1 MKILLAGA
9 TGAIGRPLLKAL
21 REQGHDVLALTRD
34 PGARVPGARAV
45 VADVLDRDALLRAV
59 DGISA
64 DVVIHQLTA
73 LSKPP
78 ARFTDMEMTNRLRTT
93 GTTHLLAAA
102 RVIGARRF
110 LTQSMVPG
118 YGYTDHGVRVLTER
132 DPFGQQRAGKAAPIV
147 AAMASTEQQ
156 VLTADGIEGIALRY
170 GAFYGLT
177 GSEALITALRAGKLP
192 VPRDGGGIM
201 SWIHLTDAAAA
212 TVAAMDKGVAGYA
225 YNIVDDEP
233 VTWGAM
239 FTAHAKAAGTKP
251 PRRLPAWLI
260 RLAAPYF
267 ATLMI
272 DTNLRVSNAKAKA
285 ELGWTPTLPTYREG
299 VQAPADPGPR
309 PVTG

>member
-1 MKILLAGA
+1 
-9 TGAIGRPLLKAL
+9 
-21 REQGHDVLALTRD
+21 
-34 PGARVPGARAV
+34 VPGARLV

-78 ARFTDMEMTNRLRTT
+78 ARYTGMEMTNRLRTT
-93 GTTHLLAAA
+93 GTAHLLQAA
-102 RVIGARRF
+102 RAVGARRF
-110 LTQSMVPG
+110 LTQSMIPG
-118 YGYTDHGVRVLTER
+118 YGYTDHGTHVLTER
-132 DPFGQQRAGKAAPIV
+132 DPFGHQRDGKVAPIV
-147 AAMASTEQQ
+147 AALQSTEQQ

-177 GSEALITALRAGKLP
+177 GSEAFITALRAGQLP

-212 TVAAMDKGVAGYA
+212 TVAAMDKGVAGQA

-233 VTWGAM
+233 ATFGEM
-239 FTAHAKAAGTKP
+239 FAAHAEVAGTNP
-251 PRRLPAWLI
+251 PRRLPGWII
-260 RLAAPYF
+260 RLAAPLF

-272 DTNLRVSNAKAKA
+272 DTTMRVSNAKAKA
-285 ELGWTPTLPTYREG
+285 ELGWTPTLPSFRGG
-299 VQAPADPGPR
+299 VLTCG
-309 PVTG
+309 